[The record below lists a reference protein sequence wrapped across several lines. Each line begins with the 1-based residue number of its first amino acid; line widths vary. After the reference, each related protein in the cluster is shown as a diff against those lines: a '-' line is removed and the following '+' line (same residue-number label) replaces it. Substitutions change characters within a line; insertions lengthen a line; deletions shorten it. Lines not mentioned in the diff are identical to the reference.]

1 MDKINVNTVAFNG
14 SASEQIVAVRDDRRL
29 YMSLYCS
36 SGDVLFSL
44 GEGDHATTGMA
55 LTAGD
60 LFDSY
65 AIVTNKITY
74 TGISSKLIVITNTG
88 SPTVLTSDFTALTY
102 DGVPLT
108 YNNGGAHKPVTPV
121 FS

>member
-1 MDKINVNTVAFNG
+1 MDKINITPVAFDG
-14 SASEQIVAVRDDRRL
+14 SASEQVVAVRDDRRL
-29 YMSLYCS
+29 YLALYCS
-36 SGDVLFSL
+36 EGDAVFSL

-65 AIVTNKITY
+65 AIITNKVTY
-74 TGISSKLIVITNTG
+74 TGVGSKLVVLTNRG
-88 SPTVLTSDFTALTY
+88 APSVLTSDFTALTY
-102 DGVPLT
+102 DGEPLS
-108 YNNGGAHKPVTPV
+108 YNSGGAHRPVTPI